1 MRKPILK
8 TPPPPEHAYLDLDAP
23 LFAAASAGEQVVYTG
38 VTPEGE
44 EVARFNSA
52 SAYKNWL
59 EISEDFGMDME
70 FGFTGDLST
79 LTRQVDYEP
88 KPFEESKK
96 AFDYII
102 EKWVKKSG
110 CKDWTGYVSKASGE
124 KNFRYDVA
132 TLKAYKDSRKDL
144 RKPLHLE
151 ALRQYA
157 ASHPKIKTARGSVEV
172 DDVVCALAQR
182 KGWRGCVVGVDKD
195 ARGVHNTYILIP
207 EEMEGPEFSSNK
219 IVGKLWKSEKGKVM
233 GYGTLFWIYQAIGGD
248 PVDTI
253 PGCKKIGPEG
263 AYSRLEPFSGVS
275 ADYLPDLI
283 NTLCN
288 TFLGAFGATHDY
300 QHCTTGEDVTATY
313 KELAIEM
320 SRLVYMKKSQ
330 KDECFWIPLIEEHE
344 IENND

>member
-1 MRKPILK
+1 MKKPILK
-8 TPPPPEHAYLDLDAP
+8 TPPPPEHAYMDLDAP

-59 EISEDFGMDME
+59 EISEDFGIDME

-88 KPFEESKK
+88 KPFEECTK

-102 EKWVKKSG
+102 EKWLKKSG

-132 TLKAYKDSRKDL
+132 TVKAYKGGRKES

-151 ALRQYA
+151 ALRKYA
-157 ASHPKIKTARGSVEV
+157 RSNPKIKVPRGPYEV
-172 DDVVCALAQR
+172 DDLVCAQAQK
-182 KGWRGCVVGVDKD
+182 KGWKGCVVGVDKD
-195 ARGVHNTYILIP
+195 ALQVKNTYVLMP
-207 EEMEGPEFSSNK
+207 DTMDKPQFSSQK
-219 IVGKLWKSEKGKVM
+219 IVGRLYRTDSGKVL
-233 GYGTLFWIYQAIGGD
+233 GYGTLFALWQAIGGD
-248 PVDTI
+248 PVDSI
-253 PGCKKIGPEG
+253 PGCLKVGSVG
-263 AYSRLEPFSGVS
+263 AYERLREFDGACSTHLAEAVGVV
-275 ADYLPDLI
+275 
-283 NTLCN
+283 CG
-288 TFLGAFGATHDY
+288 TFKRAYGEVY
-300 QHCTTGEDVTATY
+300 EYEHCTTQETVTATY

-320 SRLVYMKKSQ
+320 SKLVYMKKS
-330 KDECFWIPLIEEHE
+330 KADECFWIPLIEDYVEE
-344 IENND
+344 A